1 MNSVAYNW
9 YLATEFFFYGELW
22 NLRMLVD
29 EIQVEKM
36 LIPSWK
42 SMELEELKFI
52 HVMKFHGCILVA
64 IWWILEVTYIG
75 FGHG

>member
-42 SMELEELKFI
+42 SMELEELKFK
-52 HVMKFHGCILVA
+52 V
-64 IWWILEVTYIG
+64 
-75 FGHG
+75 GHGDLG